1 MRLKLHKLQA
11 KDKQAR
17 KLRANQQL
25 GQQGWK
31 DIDGVLH
38 YQGLLYVPEIIQT
51 KFISRHHN
59 NPLTSHF
66 GIKKTRELVALKY
79 Y

>member
-17 KLRANQQL
+17 KTKAEHSKN
-25 GQQGWK
+25 W
-31 DIDGVLH
+31 DNIDGMLH
-38 YQGLLYVPEIIQT
+38 YQDLSYVPEIIQT

-59 NPLTSHF
+59 DALAGHF
-66 GIKKTRELVALKY
+66 GFEKTRKLVTIKY